1 MKLAYK
7 FGIAMAMLAL
17 ASLPA
22 SAAEMAVLS
31 NGFSI
36 HAQRHEAR
44 DSMTRLYL
52 TEKPDSYVDVP
63 TADIAG
69 FEEEEERPLPPAP
82 SPAPSPAPAT
92 SLGAVVSAASNRN
105 NINPDLIY
113 SVIRAESNFN
123 PTAVSPKGAQGLMQ
137 LMPQT
142 AARLGVQNAMDP
154 TANVEGGTRYLR
166 ELLGLY
172 HNDLIKALAAYN
184 AGPERVDQFHG
195 VPPYRETVDY
205 VARVIR
211 DFNRTKV
218 ALPPPQPG
226 PAGNHRVAQKSKAAA
241 PTVPKSCARSRCT
254 SLPAREPVRDLQ
266 SLMLPN

>member
-1 MKLAYK
+1 MKLGYK
-7 FGIAMAMLAL
+7 FGIATALLAL

-22 SAAEMAVLS
+22 CAAEMAVLR

-36 HAQRHEAR
+36 HDQRHEAR
-44 DSMTRLYL
+44 ENMTRLYL
-52 TEKPDSYVDVP
+52 TVTPESYVDVP

-69 FEEEEERPLPPAP
+69 FEEEEDRPLPPAS
-82 SPAPSPAPAT
+82 SPAPVSNLDAVVRAA
-92 SLGAVVSAASNRN
+92 SNLDAVVSAASNRN

-113 SVIRAESNFN
+113 SVIRAESGFN
-123 PTAVSPKGAQGLMQ
+123 PNAVSPKGAQGLMQ

-166 ELLGLY
+166 ELLALY

-184 AGPERVDQFHG
+184 AGPERVEQYHG

-205 VARVIR
+205 VSRVIR

-218 ALPPPQPG
+218 AQQYPQPD
-226 PAGNHRVAQKSKAAA
+226 PAGNRGGERNSKATAPRHSKNVRPVAA
-241 PTVPKSCARSRCT
+241 
-254 SLPAREPVRDLQ
+254 RDA
-266 SLMLPN
+266 SSAGAGS

>member
-1 MKLAYK
+1 MKLGCK
-7 FGIAMAMLAL
+7 FGITTALLAL

-22 SAAEMAVLS
+22 SAAEVAVLR

-36 HAQRHEAR
+36 HDQRHEAR
-44 DSMTRLYL
+44 DNMTRLYL
-52 TEKPDSYVDVP
+52 TGTPDDYLDVP
-63 TADIAG
+63 TTDIAG
-69 FEEEEERPLPPAP
+69 FEQEEDRPLLPASGSTP
-82 SPAPSPAPAT
+82 ASSPDTVANAAS
-92 SLGAVVSAASNRN
+92 SLGAVVSAASNRH

-113 SVIRAESNFN
+113 SVIRAESGFN
-123 PTAVSPKGAQGLMQ
+123 PTVVSPKGAQGLMQ

-166 ELLGLY
+166 ELLTLY

-184 AGPERVDQFHG
+184 AGPERVEQYHG
-195 VPPYRETVDY
+195 VPPYRETYDY

-218 ALPPPQPG
+218 TQQPPQPD
-226 PAGNHRVAQKSKAAA
+226 PASNRGVEQNSKVSARGRSKIVHPVA
-241 PTVPKSCARSRCT
+241 ARDAFSAGAG
-254 SLPAREPVRDLQ
+254 S
-266 SLMLPN
+266 

>member
-1 MKLAYK
+1 MKLGYK
-7 FGIAMAMLAL
+7 FGITTALLAL

-22 SAAEMAVLS
+22 SAAEMAVLR

-36 HAQRHEAR
+36 HDQRHEAR
-44 DSMTRLYL
+44 ENMTRLYL
-52 TEKPDSYVDVP
+52 TVGPDSYVDVP

-69 FEEEEERPLPPAP
+69 FEQEEDRPLPPSS
-82 SPAPSPAPAT
+82 SPAPVSN
-92 SLGAVVSAASNRN
+92 LDAVVSAASNRN

-113 SVIRAESNFN
+113 SVIRAESGFN
-123 PTAVSPKGAQGLMQ
+123 PNAVSPKGAQGLMQ

-166 ELLGLY
+166 ELLALY
-172 HNDLIKALAAYN
+172 HNDLSKALAAYN
-184 AGPERVDQFHG
+184 AGPERVEQYHG

-205 VARVIR
+205 VSRVIR

-218 ALPPPQPG
+218 VQQYPQPD
-226 PAGNHRVAQKSKAAA
+226 PAGNRGVERNSKATAPRRSKIVRPVAA
-241 PTVPKSCARSRCT
+241 
-254 SLPAREPVRDLQ
+254 RDA
-266 SLMLPN
+266 SSAGAGS